1 MSKAKSF
8 LESNEAKSSAKTK
21 KSKEEMDALLDAKE
35 KFEKFRRL
43 CDTQDWKDCRDFIKD
58 EIYKGLNLSPGEAGV
73 GDWWLKYCW
82 GLKAGIERIESHAT
96 KYDEAVK
103 ELSK

>member
-1 MSKAKSF
+1 MTTSY
-8 LESNEAKSSAKTK
+8 LESNAKKKANSK
-21 KSKEEMDALLDAKE
+21 KSKDEVNELLEKKE
-35 KFEKFRRL
+35 KYEKFRRL

-58 EIYKGLNLSPGEAGV
+58 EIYQGLSLAPGDVGT

-82 GLKAGIERIESHAT
+82 GLKACIERIESHAK

>member
-1 MSKAKSF
+1 MTTSY
-8 LESNEAKSSAKTK
+8 LESNAKKKANSK
-21 KSKEEMDALLDAKE
+21 KSKDEVNELLETKE
-35 KFEKFRRL
+35 KYEKFRRL

-58 EIYKGLNLSPGEAGV
+58 EIYQGLSLAPGDVGT

-82 GLKAGIERIESHAT
+82 GLKACIERIESHAK

>member
-1 MSKAKSF
+1 MVASY
-8 LESNEAKSSAKTK
+8 LESNAKKKANSK
-21 KSKEEMDALLDAKE
+21 KSKEEVNELLEKKE
-35 KFEKFRRL
+35 KYEKFRRL
-43 CDTQDWKDCRDFIKD
+43 CDTQDWKDCRDFLKD
-58 EIYKGLNLSPGEAGV
+58 EIYQGLSLAPGDVGT

-82 GLKAGIERIESHAT
+82 GLKACIERIESHAK

>member
-1 MSKAKSF
+1 MGNAKSF
-8 LESNEAKSSAKTK
+8 LESNKAKKAATK
-21 KSKEEMDALLDAKE
+21 KSKEEMDALLEAKE
-35 KFEKFRRL
+35 KYEKFRRL

-58 EIYKGLNLSPGEAGV
+58 EIYQGLSLAPGDVGT

-82 GLKAGIERIESHAT
+82 GLKACIERIESHAK
-96 KYDEAVK
+96 KYDEAIK